1 MVLAPERLHV
11 GHTLPPSARNTPA
24 STPADYAGSAGGE
37 MRLEGKVAIVSG
49 GGTGI
54 GAATARLFAR
64 EGAGVVVTGRRPKPI
79 EAVAAETGGL
89 PVPGD
94 VTEPGQAEAAVSAAV
109 DRFGALDIVVANA
122 GVGFGGSAG
131 DVDDERWQRTIDVN
145 LTGTLRLVRAAIP
158 RLIERGGGSIVLVSS
173 TSGLVSATDSAAY
186 VTSKHALLGLARS
199 LAVDYGPRG
208 IRANALCPGWVVTP
222 MGDEEMDALAG
233 RRDITREEAYALTN
247 ATVPLRRPASPE
259 EIAAC
264 VLFLASDESSIVT
277 GSVLVADGGGTAA
290 DIATIPFDQSGH

>member
-1 MVLAPERLHV
+1 V
-11 GHTLPPSARNTPA
+11 
-24 STPADYAGSAGGE
+24 
-37 MRLEGKVAIVSG
+37 RLEGKGAIVSG

-64 EGAGVVVTGRRPKPI
+64 EGAKVVVTGRRTEPL
-79 EAVAAETGGL
+79 ESVAAETGGL

-94 VTEPGQAEAAVSAAV
+94 VTERGAAEAAVAAAV
-109 DRFGALDIVVANA
+109 ERFGGLDVVVANA
-122 GVGFGGSAG
+122 GTGFGGTAG
-131 DVDDERWQRTIDVN
+131 DVDDERWQRTLDVN
-145 LTGTLRLVRAAIP
+145 VTGVLRLVRAALP

-199 LAVDYGPRG
+199 IAVDYGPKG

-222 MGDEEMDALAG
+222 MGDGEMDTVAA
-233 RRDITREEAYALTN
+233 RRGITRDEAYALTT
-247 ATVPLRRPASPE
+247 ATVPLRRPATPE

-264 VLFLASDESSIVT
+264 ALFLASDESSIVT
-277 GSVLVADGGGTAA
+277 GSVLVADGGGMAA
-290 DIATIPFDQSGH
+290 DIATIPFDHEGAG